1 MSKTLMKLS
10 VAAFAICTAL
20 PALAQDEVTPD
31 TVVATVNGTEIT
43 FGQMLL
49 ARAALPERF
58 QGAPSEQLWD
68 GLLEQLIQ
76 QEALAQSDKAIES
89 KRVELA
95 LINERRSLLAAEA
108 INAVAKAAATD
119 EAIAAA
125 YQAQYVEGDLGVEY
139 NASHILVETEEE
151 AKAIAEELRGGAD
164 FTETAQAKSTG
175 PSGPSGGA
183 LGWFGKGRMVAPFE
197 EAVVAMEPGTISDP
211 VQTQFGWH
219 VIRLNETRAIDAPP
233 LDQVRDA
240 LSQQVQRDAVQAFI
254 DDLVDG
260 GEVTRM
266 DRAEI
271 DTSVINNL
279 GLLGD

>member
-20 PALAQDEVTPD
+20 PAIAQEEVTPD

-49 ARAALPERF
+49 ARASLPERF
-58 QGAPSEQLWD
+58 QSAPTEQLWD

-89 KRVELA
+89 KRVEMA

-108 INAVAKAAATD
+108 INAVATAAVTD

-125 YQAQYVEGDLGVEY
+125 YQAQYVDGDLGLEY

-164 FTETAQAKSTG
+164 FAETAKAKSTG

-197 EAVVAMEPGTISDP
+197 AAVVAMEAGTISDP

-233 LDQVRDA
+233 LEQVRDA
-240 LSQQVQRDAVQAFI
+240 LSQQIQRDAVQAYI
-254 DDLVDG
+254 TDLVDG

>member
-1 MSKTLMKLS
+1 MSKTLMKLT

-49 ARAALPERF
+49 ARASLPEQF
-58 QGAPSEQLWD
+58 QSAPTEQLWD

-89 KRVELA
+89 QRVTLA

-108 INAVAKAAATD
+108 INAVANAAATD
-119 EAIAAA
+119 EALAAA
-125 YQAQYVEGDLGVEY
+125 YQAQYVDGDLGLEY

-151 AKAIAEELRGGAD
+151 ARAIAEELRGGAD
-164 FTETAQAKSTG
+164 FTETAKARSTG

-233 LDQVRDA
+233 LEQVRDA
-240 LSQQVQRDAVQAFI
+240 LRTQIQRDAVQAYI
-254 DDLVDG
+254 KELVDG

-266 DRAEI
+266 DRAEV